1 MAQTPIQRRANE
13 KFARR
18 EEKKKGKPTSS
29 LPVKKEK
36 SPISASWLFFFG
48 FLIMGGA
55 IFELLRLFG
64 LF

>member
-1 MAQTPIQRRANE
+1 MYAYLSKHQDVNDFTFLEFLAND
-13 KFARR
+13 FF
-18 EEKKKGKPTSS
+18 
-29 LPVKKEK
+29 LV
-36 SPISASWLFFFG
+36 FFG